1 MELVKIGVVGL
12 GTMGSGIVEVIARSG
27 YSVIGV
33 DLGEKDTSY
42 ADLRIANSIGRG
54 VAGSK
59 ITKSEGEAILSRI
72 ELTTDLTELDSC
84 QLVIEAITEDLQ
96 TKSELFA
103 DLDSILGPDA
113 IMATNTSSL
122 SVTEISVVTSR
133 PSRVIGL
140 HFFNPAMVQKFIEI
154 VGTVTTDQEVIDA
167 CMEFARA
174 LGKEPVL
181 VSDRAGFIANSLL
194 FGYLNQAVA
203 MYEQKYASRE
213 DIDSAMRFG
222 CGLPMGPLALLD
234 LIGLDTSL
242 QILDTMYRQSRD
254 RLHAPSALLKQ
265 LVAAGRLGRK
275 FGEGFY
281 SYAEPNIP
289 TVVAD
294 SRTPVSI
301 ESSVDS
307 GITRVAVI
315 GSGTMATGIV
325 SVLAAGGVSAI
336 ALTRSEQRSTQLRES
351 LEKSWSKLVEK
362 GRISQEQKD
371 DYLARVQTCVSA
383 QDLVGRVDLV
393 IEAIAEELGPKCE
406 IFSQLDKFLPA
417 DVIFATTTSSLSVIE
432 IAASTSRM
440 ERFIG
445 IHFFNPAPIMPLV
458 EIVSTVATD
467 SEVVI
472 RCTNLI
478 HQLGKKPVQCSD
490 RAGFIVNALLFPYL
504 NNAIAMASANY
515 ASIEDID
522 TAMKLGCGYPM
533 GPFELL
539 DVVGLD
545 VSLAIINTLYR
556 EFREPGFAPQ
566 AELEHLV
573 TAGFVGR
580 KVGRGFRKYWPQES
594 TSRQGSEPRGPQ
606 EPESGQ

>member
-1 MELVKIGVVGL
+1 
-12 GTMGSGIVEVIARSG
+12 MGSGIVEVIARSG

-33 DLGEKDTSY
+33 DLAQKDTSY

-59 ITKSEGEAILSRI
+59 ITESEGQAILSRI
-72 ELTTDLTELDSC
+72 ELTTDLTELASC

-154 VGTVTTDQEVIDA
+154 VGTVTTDQDVIDA

-242 QILDTMYRQSRD
+242 QILDTMYRESRD

-265 LVAAGRLGRK
+265 LVAAGRMGRK
-275 FGEGFY
+275 SGEGFY
-281 SYAEPNIP
+281 SYAEPNVP

-294 SRTPVSI
+294 SRTPVSS

-371 DYLARVQTCVSA
+371 EYLARVQTCVSA
-383 QDLVGRVDLV
+383 QDLIGRVDLV

-406 IFSQLDKFLPA
+406 IFSQLDRLLPA
-417 DVIFATTTSSLSVIE
+417 DVIFASTTSSLSVIE

-458 EIVSTVATD
+458 EIVSTVATE

-566 AELEHLV
+566 AQLEHLV

-580 KVGRGFRKYWPQES
+580 KVGRGFRKY
-594 TSRQGSEPRGPQ
+594 
-606 EPESGQ
+606 

>member
-1 MELVKIGVVGL
+1 MELLKIGVVGL

-33 DLGEKDTSY
+33 DLGEKGTSY
-42 ADLRIANSIGRG
+42 ADLRIANSIDRG

-59 ITKSEGEAILSRI
+59 ITESQGQAILSRI
-72 ELTTDLTELDSC
+72 ELTTDLTELASC

-96 TKSELFA
+96 AKSELFA
-103 DLDSILGPDA
+103 GLDSILGPDA
-113 IMATNTSSL
+113 IMATNTSAL

-140 HFFNPAMVQKFIEI
+140 HFFNPAMVQKFVEI

-181 VSDRAGFIANSLL
+181 VTDRAGFIANSLL
-194 FGYLNQAVA
+194 FGYLNQAIA

-213 DIDSAMRFG
+213 DIDDAMRFG

-242 QILDTMYRQSRD
+242 QILDTMYRESRD

-265 LVAAGRLGRK
+265 LVAAGRTGRK
-275 FGEGFY
+275 SGQGFY
-281 SYAEPNIP
+281 SYAEPNVP
-289 TVVAD
+289 TVITD
-294 SRTPVSI
+294 SLTPVTR

-325 SVLAAGGVSAI
+325 SVLAAGGVLVT
-336 ALTRSEQRSTQLRES
+336 ALTRSEQRSSQLRES

-362 GRISQEQKD
+362 GRISSEQKNE
-371 DYLARVQTCVSA
+371 YLARVQTCESA
-383 QDLVGRVDLV
+383 QDLVGQVDLV

-406 IFSQLDKFLPA
+406 IFSQLDRLLPA
-417 DVIFATTTSSLSVIE
+417 DVIFASTTSSLSVIE

-458 EIVSTVATD
+458 EIVSTVATE

-566 AELEHLV
+566 AQLEHLV

-580 KVGRGFRKYWPQES
+580 KVGRGFRKY
-594 TSRQGSEPRGPQ
+594 
-606 EPESGQ
+606 

>member
-1 MELVKIGVVGL
+1 MELIKIGVVGL

-33 DLGEKDTSY
+33 DLAQKDTSY

-59 ITKSEGEAILSRI
+59 ITESEGQAILSRI
-72 ELTTDLTELDSC
+72 ELTTDLTELASC
-84 QLVIEAITEDLQ
+84 QLVIEAISEDLQ

-154 VGTVTTDQEVIDA
+154 VGTVTTDQDVIDA

-242 QILDTMYRQSRD
+242 QILDTMYRESRD

-265 LVAAGRLGRK
+265 LVAAGRMGRK
-275 FGEGFY
+275 SGEGFY
-281 SYAEPNIP
+281 SYAEPNVP

-294 SRTPVSI
+294 SRTPVSS

-336 ALTRSEQRSTQLRES
+336 VLTRSEQRSTQLRES

-371 DYLARVQTCVSA
+371 EYLARVQTCVSA

-406 IFSQLDKFLPA
+406 IFSQLDRLLPA
-417 DVIFATTTSSLSVIE
+417 DVIFASTTSSLSVIE

-458 EIVSTVATD
+458 EIVSTVATE

-566 AELEHLV
+566 AQLEHLV

-580 KVGRGFRKYWPQES
+580 KVGRGFRKY
-594 TSRQGSEPRGPQ
+594 
-606 EPESGQ
+606 

>member
-1 MELVKIGVVGL
+1 MELLKIGVVGL

-33 DLGEKDTSY
+33 DLGEKGTSY

-59 ITKSEGEAILSRI
+59 ITESQGQAILSRI
-72 ELTTDLTELDSC
+72 ELTTDLAELASC

-96 TKSELFA
+96 AKSELFA
-103 DLDSILGPDA
+103 GLDSILGPDA
-113 IMATNTSSL
+113 IMATNTSAL

-181 VSDRAGFIANSLL
+181 VTDRAGFIANSLL
-194 FGYLNQAVA
+194 FGYLNQAIA

-213 DIDSAMRFG
+213 DIDDSMRFG

-242 QILDTMYRQSRD
+242 QILDTMYRESRD

-265 LVAAGRLGRK
+265 LVAAGRMGRK
-275 FGEGFY
+275 SGEGFY
-281 SYAEPNIP
+281 SYAEPNVP

-294 SRTPVSI
+294 SRTPVLS

-336 ALTRSEQRSTQLRES
+336 VLTRSEQRSTQLRES

-371 DYLARVQTCVSA
+371 EYLARVQTCVSA

-406 IFSQLDKFLPA
+406 IFSQLDRLLPA
-417 DVIFATTTSSLSVIE
+417 DVIFASTTSSLSVIE

-458 EIVSTVATD
+458 EIVSTVATE

-566 AELEHLV
+566 AQLEHLV

-580 KVGRGFRKYWPQES
+580 KVGRGFRKY
-594 TSRQGSEPRGPQ
+594 
-606 EPESGQ
+606 

>member
-1 MELVKIGVVGL
+1 MELSVELTKIGVVGL

-27 YSVIGV
+27 YSVIGA
-33 DLGEKDTSY
+33 DLGEMGTSY
-42 ADLRIANSIGRG
+42 AGSRIGNSIGRG
-54 VAGSK
+54 VTGRK
-59 ITKSEGEAILSRI
+59 ITESEGQAILSRI
-72 ELTTDLTELDSC
+72 ELTTDLAELAPC
-84 QLVIEAITEDLQ
+84 QLVIEAIAEDLQ
-96 TKSELFA
+96 TKSELFVS
-103 DLDSILGPDA
+103 LDSILGPNA
-113 IMATNTSSL
+113 IMATNTSAL

-133 PSRVIGL
+133 PSRVIGM
-140 HFFNPAMVQKFIEI
+140 HFFNPAMVQKFVEV
-154 VGTVTTDQEVIDA
+154 VGTVTTDQNVIDT
-167 CMEFARA
+167 CVEFAHA

-181 VSDRAGFIANSLL
+181 VTDRAGFIANSLL

-213 DIDSAMRFG
+213 DIDSAMRHG

-242 QILDTMYRQSRD
+242 QVLDTMYRESRD

-275 FGEGFY
+275 SGRGFY
-281 SYAEPNIP
+281 TYAGTNVP
-289 TVVAD
+289 TVTVD
-294 SRTPVSI
+294 PLTPVTSDSI
-301 ESSVDS
+301 LDS

-325 SVLAAGGVSAI
+325 SVLAAGGVSTI
-336 ALTRSEQRSTQLRES
+336 ALTRSEQRSTQLRDS
-351 LEKSWSKLVEK
+351 LGKSWSKLVDK
-362 GRISQEQKD
+362 GRISPEQKNE
-371 DYLARVQTCVSA
+371 YLARVQTCENA

-393 IEAIAEELGPKCE
+393 IEAIAEELEPKCD
-406 IFSQLDKFLPA
+406 IFSQLDQLLSA

-440 ERFIG
+440 DRFLG
-445 IHFFNPAPIMPLV
+445 IHFFNPAPIMSLV

-467 SEVVI
+467 PDLVA
-472 RCTNLI
+472 RCTSLM

-522 TAMKLGCGYPM
+522 TAMKLGCGYPL

-566 AELEHLV
+566 AQLEHLV

-580 KVGRGFRKYWPQES
+580 KVGRGFRKY
-594 TSRQGSEPRGPQ
+594 
-606 EPESGQ
+606 

>member
-1 MELVKIGVVGL
+1 VELIKIGVVGL

-33 DLGEKDTSY
+33 DLAQKDTSY

-59 ITKSEGEAILSRI
+59 ITESEGQAILSRI
-72 ELTTDLTELDSC
+72 ELTTDLTELASC

-154 VGTVTTDQEVIDA
+154 VGTVTTDQDVIDA

-242 QILDTMYRQSRD
+242 QILDTMYRESRD

-265 LVAAGRLGRK
+265 LVAAGRMGRK
-275 FGEGFY
+275 SGEGFY
-281 SYAEPNIP
+281 SYAEPNVP

-294 SRTPVSI
+294 SRTPVSS

-371 DYLARVQTCVSA
+371 EYLARVQTCVSA

-406 IFSQLDKFLPA
+406 IFSQLDRLLPA
-417 DVIFATTTSSLSVIE
+417 DVIFASTTSSLSVIE

-458 EIVSTVATD
+458 EIVSTVATE

-566 AELEHLV
+566 AQLEHLV

-580 KVGRGFRKYWPQES
+580 KVGRGFRKY
-594 TSRQGSEPRGPQ
+594 
-606 EPESGQ
+606 

>member
-1 MELVKIGVVGL
+1 MELIKIGVVGL

-33 DLGEKDTSY
+33 DLAQKDTSY

-59 ITKSEGEAILSRI
+59 ITESEGQAILSRI
-72 ELTTDLTELDSC
+72 ELTTDLTEVASC
-84 QLVIEAITEDLQ
+84 QLVIEAITEDLL

-122 SVTEISVVTSR
+122 SVTEISVATSR

-154 VGTVTTDQEVIDA
+154 VGTVTTDQDVIDA
-167 CMEFARA
+167 GMEFARSV
-174 LGKEPVL
+174 GKEPVL

-242 QILDTMYRQSRD
+242 QILDTMYRESRD

-265 LVAAGRLGRK
+265 LVAAGRMGRK
-275 FGEGFY
+275 SGEGFY
-281 SYAEPNIP
+281 SYAEPNVP

-294 SRTPVSI
+294 SRTPVSS
-301 ESSVDS
+301 ESSADS

-362 GRISQEQKD
+362 GRITREQKD
-371 DYLARVQTCVSA
+371 EYLARVQTCVSA
-383 QDLVGRVDLV
+383 EELVGRVDLV

-406 IFSQLDKFLPA
+406 IFSQLDKLLPA

-440 ERFIG
+440 EQFIG

-515 ASIEDID
+515 ASIEEID

-539 DVVGLD
+539 DVVCLD

-566 AELEHLV
+566 AQLEHLV

-580 KVGRGFRKYWPQES
+580 KVGRGFRKY
-594 TSRQGSEPRGPQ
+594 
-606 EPESGQ
+606 

>member
-1 MELVKIGVVGL
+1 MELIKIGVVGL

-33 DLGEKDTSY
+33 DLAQKDTSY

-59 ITKSEGEAILSRI
+59 ITESEGQAILSRI
-72 ELTTDLTELDSC
+72 ELTTDLTELASC

-154 VGTVTTDQEVIDA
+154 VGTVTTDQNVIDA

-242 QILDTMYRQSRD
+242 QILDTMYRESRD

-265 LVAAGRLGRK
+265 LVAAGRMGRK
-275 FGEGFY
+275 SGEGFY
-281 SYAEPNIP
+281 SYAEPNVP

-294 SRTPVSI
+294 SRTPVSS

-336 ALTRSEQRSTQLRES
+336 VLTRSEQRSTQLRES

-371 DYLARVQTCVSA
+371 EYLARVQTCVSA

-406 IFSQLDKFLPA
+406 IFSQLDRLLPA
-417 DVIFATTTSSLSVIE
+417 DVIFASTTSSLSVIE

-458 EIVSTVATD
+458 EIVSTVATE

-566 AELEHLV
+566 AQLEHLV

-580 KVGRGFRKYWPQES
+580 KVGRGFRKY
-594 TSRQGSEPRGPQ
+594 
-606 EPESGQ
+606 

>member
-1 MELVKIGVVGL
+1 MELIKIGVVGL

-33 DLGEKDTSY
+33 DLAQKDTSY

-59 ITKSEGEAILSRI
+59 ITESEGQEILSRI
-72 ELTTDLTELDSC
+72 ELTTDLTELASC

-154 VGTVTTDQEVIDA
+154 VGTVTTDQDVIDA

-222 CGLPMGPLALLD
+222 CGLPLGPLALLD

-265 LVAAGRLGRK
+265 LVAAGRMGRK
-275 FGEGFY
+275 SGEGFY
-281 SYAEPNIP
+281 SYAEPNVP
-289 TVVAD
+289 AVVAD
-294 SRTPVSI
+294 SRTPVSR

-336 ALTRSEQRSTQLRES
+336 VLTRSEQRSTQLRES

-371 DYLARVQTCVSA
+371 EYLARVQTCVSA
-383 QDLVGRVDLV
+383 QELVGRVDLV

-406 IFSQLDKFLPA
+406 IFSQLDRLLPA
-417 DVIFATTTSSLSVIE
+417 DVIFASTTSSLSVIE

-458 EIVSTVATD
+458 EIVSTVATE

-566 AELEHLV
+566 AQLEHLV

-580 KVGRGFRKYWPQES
+580 KVGRGFRKY
-594 TSRQGSEPRGPQ
+594 
-606 EPESGQ
+606 

>member
-1 MELVKIGVVGL
+1 VELIKIGVVGL

-33 DLGEKDTSY
+33 DLAQKDTSY

-59 ITKSEGEAILSRI
+59 ITESEGQAILSRI
-72 ELTTDLTELDSC
+72 ELTTDLTELASC

-154 VGTVTTDQEVIDA
+154 VGTVTTDQDVIDA

-242 QILDTMYRQSRD
+242 QILDTMYRESRD

-265 LVAAGRLGRK
+265 LVAAGRMGRK
-275 FGEGFY
+275 SGEGFY
-281 SYAEPNIP
+281 SYAEPNVP

-294 SRTPVSI
+294 SRTPVSS

-371 DYLARVQTCVSA
+371 EYLARVQTCVSA
-383 QDLVGRVDLV
+383 QDLIGRVDLV

-406 IFSQLDKFLPA
+406 IFSQLDRLLPA
-417 DVIFATTTSSLSVIE
+417 DVIFASTTSSLSVIE

-458 EIVSTVATD
+458 EIVSTVATE

-566 AELEHLV
+566 AQLEHLV

-580 KVGRGFRKYWPQES
+580 KVGRGFRKY
-594 TSRQGSEPRGPQ
+594 
-606 EPESGQ
+606 

>member
-1 MELVKIGVVGL
+1 MELIKIGVVGL

-33 DLGEKDTSY
+33 DLAQKDTSY

-59 ITKSEGEAILSRI
+59 ITESEGQAILSRI
-72 ELTTDLTELDSC
+72 ELTTDLTEVASC
-84 QLVIEAITEDLQ
+84 QLVIEAITEDLL

-122 SVTEISVVTSR
+122 SVTEISVATSR

-154 VGTVTTDQEVIDA
+154 VGTVTTDQDVIDA
-167 CMEFARA
+167 GMEFARSV
-174 LGKEPVL
+174 GKEPVL

-242 QILDTMYRQSRD
+242 QILDTMYRESRD

-265 LVAAGRLGRK
+265 LVAAGRMGRK
-275 FGEGFY
+275 SGEGFY
-281 SYAEPNIP
+281 SYAEPNVP

-294 SRTPVSI
+294 SRTPVSS
-301 ESSVDS
+301 ESSADS

-362 GRISQEQKD
+362 GRITREQKD
-371 DYLARVQTCVSA
+371 EYLARVQTCVSA
-383 QDLVGRVDLV
+383 EELVGRVDLV

-406 IFSQLDKFLPA
+406 IFSQLDKLLPA

-440 ERFIG
+440 EQFIG

-566 AELEHLV
+566 AQLEHLV

-580 KVGRGFRKYWPQES
+580 KVGRGFRKH
-594 TSRQGSEPRGPQ
+594 
-606 EPESGQ
+606 

>member
-1 MELVKIGVVGL
+1 MELIKIGVVGL

-33 DLGEKDTSY
+33 DLAQKDTSY

-59 ITKSEGEAILSRI
+59 ITESEGQAILSRI
-72 ELTTDLTELDSC
+72 ELTTDLTELASC

-154 VGTVTTDQEVIDA
+154 VGTVTTDQDVIDA
-167 CMEFARA
+167 GMEFARSV
-174 LGKEPVL
+174 GKEPVL

-242 QILDTMYRQSRD
+242 QILDTMYRESRD

-265 LVAAGRLGRK
+265 LVAAGRMGRK
-275 FGEGFY
+275 SGEGFY
-281 SYAEPNIP
+281 SYAEPNVP

-294 SRTPVSI
+294 SRTPVSS

-307 GITRVAVI
+307 GITRVAEI

-362 GRISQEQKD
+362 GRITREQKD
-371 DYLARVQTCVSA
+371 EYLARVQTCVSA
-383 QDLVGRVDLV
+383 QELVGRVDLV
-393 IEAIAEELGPKCE
+393 IEAIAEELGPKGE
-406 IFSQLDKFLPA
+406 IFSQLDKLLPA

-440 ERFIG
+440 EQFIG

-467 SEVVI
+467 SEVVF

-566 AELEHLV
+566 AQLEHLV

-580 KVGRGFRKYWPQES
+580 KVGRGFRKY
-594 TSRQGSEPRGPQ
+594 
-606 EPESGQ
+606 

>member
-1 MELVKIGVVGL
+1 MELIKIGVVGL

-33 DLGEKDTSY
+33 DLAQKDTSY

-59 ITKSEGEAILSRI
+59 ITESEGQAILSRI
-72 ELTTDLTELDSC
+72 ELTTDLTEVASC
-84 QLVIEAITEDLQ
+84 QLVIEAITEDLL

-122 SVTEISVVTSR
+122 SVTEISVATSR

-154 VGTVTTDQEVIDA
+154 VGTVTTDQDVIDA

-242 QILDTMYRQSRD
+242 QILDTMYRESRD

-265 LVAAGRLGRK
+265 LVAAGRMGRK
-275 FGEGFY
+275 SGEGFY
-281 SYAEPNIP
+281 SYAEPNVP

-294 SRTPVSI
+294 SRTPVSS
-301 ESSVDS
+301 ESSADS

-362 GRISQEQKD
+362 GRITREQKD
-371 DYLARVQTCVSA
+371 EYLARVQTCVSA
-383 QDLVGRVDLV
+383 EELVGRVDLV

-406 IFSQLDKFLPA
+406 IFSQLDKLLPA

-440 ERFIG
+440 EQFIG

-467 SEVVI
+467 SEVVV

-566 AELEHLV
+566 AQLEHLV

-580 KVGRGFRKYWPQES
+580 KVGRGFRKY
-594 TSRQGSEPRGPQ
+594 
-606 EPESGQ
+606 

>member
-1 MELVKIGVVGL
+1 MELIKIGVVGL

-33 DLGEKDTSY
+33 DLAQKDTSY

-59 ITKSEGEAILSRI
+59 ITESEGQAILSRI
-72 ELTTDLTELDSC
+72 ELTTDLTEVASC
-84 QLVIEAITEDLQ
+84 QLVIEAITEDLL

-122 SVTEISVVTSR
+122 SVTEISVATSR

-154 VGTVTTDQEVIDA
+154 VGTVTTDQDVIDA
-167 CMEFARA
+167 GMEFARSV
-174 LGKEPVL
+174 GKEPVL

-242 QILDTMYRQSRD
+242 QILDTMHRESRD

-265 LVAAGRLGRK
+265 LVAAGRMGRK
-275 FGEGFY
+275 SGEGFY
-281 SYAEPNIP
+281 SYAEPNVP

-294 SRTPVSI
+294 SRTPVSS
-301 ESSVDS
+301 ESSADS

-362 GRISQEQKD
+362 GRITREQKD
-371 DYLARVQTCVSA
+371 EYLARVQTCVSA
-383 QDLVGRVDLV
+383 EELVGRVDLV

-406 IFSQLDKFLPA
+406 IFSQLDKLLPA

-440 ERFIG
+440 EQFIG

-566 AELEHLV
+566 AQLEHLV

-580 KVGRGFRKYWPQES
+580 KVGRGFRKY
-594 TSRQGSEPRGPQ
+594 
-606 EPESGQ
+606 

>member
-1 MELVKIGVVGL
+1 VELLKIGVVGL

-33 DLGEKDTSY
+33 DLGEKGTSY

-59 ITKSEGEAILSRI
+59 ISEGQGQAILSRI
-72 ELTTDLTELDSC
+72 ELTTDLAELASC

-96 TKSELFA
+96 AKSELFA
-103 DLDSILGPDA
+103 GLDSILGPDA
-113 IMATNTSSL
+113 IMATNTSAL

-140 HFFNPAMVQKFIEI
+140 HFFNPAMVQKFVEI

-167 CMEFARA
+167 CVEFARA

-181 VSDRAGFIANSLL
+181 VTDRAGFIANSLL

-213 DIDSAMRFG
+213 DIDDAMRFG

-242 QILDTMYRQSRD
+242 QILDTMYRESRD

-265 LVAAGRLGRK
+265 LVAAGRIGRK
-275 FGEGFY
+275 SGQGFY
-281 SYAEPNIP
+281 SYTEPNVP
-289 TVVAD
+289 TVVTD
-294 SRTPVSI
+294 SLTPVTS
-301 ESSVDS
+301 ESSLDS

-325 SVLAAGGVSAI
+325 SVLAAGGVVVT
-336 ALTRSEQRSTQLRES
+336 ALTRSEQRSSQLRQS

-362 GRISQEQKD
+362 GRISSGQKNE
-371 DYLARVQTCVSA
+371 YLARVQTCESA
-383 QDLVGRVDLV
+383 QDLVGQVDLV

-406 IFSQLDKFLPA
+406 IFSQLDGLLSE

-432 IAASTSRM
+432 IASSTARM

-445 IHFFNPAPIMPLV
+445 IHFFNPAPVMPLV
-458 EIVSTVATD
+458 EVVSTVATH
-467 SEVVI
+467 SEVVA
-472 RCTNLI
+472 RCTSLMR
-478 HQLGKKPVQCSD
+478 QLGKRPVQCSD

-522 TAMKLGCGYPM
+522 TAMKLGCGYPL

-556 EFREPGFAPQ
+556 EFREPGFSPQ
-566 AELEHLV
+566 AQLEHLV

-580 KVGRGFRKYWPQES
+580 KVGRGFRKY
-594 TSRQGSEPRGPQ
+594 
-606 EPESGQ
+606 

>member
-1 MELVKIGVVGL
+1 MELLKIGVVGL

-33 DLGEKDTSY
+33 DLGEKGTSY
-42 ADLRIANSIGRG
+42 ADLRITNSIGRG

-59 ITKSEGEAILSRI
+59 ITEGQGQAILSRI
-72 ELTTDLTELDSC
+72 ELTTDLAALASC

-96 TKSELFA
+96 AKSELFA
-103 DLDSILGPDA
+103 GLDSILGPDA
-113 IMATNTSSL
+113 IMATNTSAL

-181 VSDRAGFIANSLL
+181 VTDRAGFIANSLL
-194 FGYLNQAVA
+194 FGYLNQAIA

-213 DIDSAMRFG
+213 DIDDSMRFG

-242 QILDTMYRQSRD
+242 QILDTMYRESRD

-265 LVAAGRLGRK
+265 LVAAGRTGRK
-275 FGEGFY
+275 SGQGFY
-281 SYAEPNIP
+281 SYTEPNVP
-289 TVVAD
+289 SVVTD
-294 SRTPVSI
+294 SLTPVTS
-301 ESSVDS
+301 ESSLDS

-325 SVLAAGGVSAI
+325 SVLAAGGVLVT
-336 ALTRSEQRSTQLRES
+336 ALTRSEQRSSQLRQS

-362 GRISQEQKD
+362 GRISSEQKNE
-371 DYLARVQTCVSA
+371 YLARVQTCESA
-383 QDLVGRVDLV
+383 QDLVGQVDLV

-406 IFSQLDKFLPA
+406 IFSQLDGLLSE

-432 IAASTSRM
+432 IASSTARM

-445 IHFFNPAPIMPLV
+445 IHFFNPAPVMPLV
-458 EIVSTVATD
+458 EIVSTVATH
-467 SEVVI
+467 SEVVA
-472 RCTNLI
+472 RCTNLMR
-478 HQLGKKPVQCSD
+478 QLGKRPVQCSD

-566 AELEHLV
+566 AQLEHLV

-580 KVGRGFRKYWPQES
+580 KVGRGFRKY
-594 TSRQGSEPRGPQ
+594 
-606 EPESGQ
+606 

>member
-1 MELVKIGVVGL
+1 MELIKIGVVGL

-33 DLGEKDTSY
+33 DLAQKDTSY

-59 ITKSEGEAILSRI
+59 ITESEGQAILSRI
-72 ELTTDLTELDSC
+72 ELTTDLTEVASC
-84 QLVIEAITEDLQ
+84 QLVIEAITEDLL

-122 SVTEISVVTSR
+122 SVTEISVATSR

-154 VGTVTTDQEVIDA
+154 VGTVTTDQDVIDA
-167 CMEFARA
+167 GMEFARSV
-174 LGKEPVL
+174 GKEPVL

-242 QILDTMYRQSRD
+242 QILDTMYRESRD

-265 LVAAGRLGRK
+265 LVAAGRMGRK
-275 FGEGFY
+275 SGEGFY
-281 SYAEPNIP
+281 SYAEPNVP

-294 SRTPVSI
+294 SRTPVSS
-301 ESSVDS
+301 ESSADS

-371 DYLARVQTCVSA
+371 EYLARVQTCVSA

-393 IEAIAEELGPKCE
+393 IEAIAEELGPKCK
-406 IFSQLDKFLPA
+406 IFSQLDRLLPA

-440 ERFIG
+440 EQFIG

-566 AELEHLV
+566 AQLEHLV

-580 KVGRGFRKYWPQES
+580 KVGRGFRKY
-594 TSRQGSEPRGPQ
+594 
-606 EPESGQ
+606 

>member
-1 MELVKIGVVGL
+1 VELIKIGVVGL

-33 DLGEKDTSY
+33 DLAQKDTSY

-59 ITKSEGEAILSRI
+59 ITESEGQAILSRI
-72 ELTTDLTELDSC
+72 ELTTDLTEVASC
-84 QLVIEAITEDLQ
+84 QLVIEAITEDLL

-122 SVTEISVVTSR
+122 SVTEISVATSR

-154 VGTVTTDQEVIDA
+154 VGTVTTDQDVIDA
-167 CMEFARA
+167 GMEFARSV
-174 LGKEPVL
+174 GKEPVL

-242 QILDTMYRQSRD
+242 QILDTMYRESRD

-265 LVAAGRLGRK
+265 LVAAGRMGRK
-275 FGEGFY
+275 SGEGFY
-281 SYAEPNIP
+281 SYAEPNVP

-294 SRTPVSI
+294 SHTPVSS
-301 ESSVDS
+301 ESSADS

-362 GRISQEQKD
+362 GRITREQKD
-371 DYLARVQTCVSA
+371 EYLARVQTCVSA
-383 QDLVGRVDLV
+383 EELVGRVDLV

-406 IFSQLDKFLPA
+406 IFSQLDKLLPA

-440 ERFIG
+440 EQFIG

-566 AELEHLV
+566 AQLEHLV

-580 KVGRGFRKYWPQES
+580 KVGRGFRKY
-594 TSRQGSEPRGPQ
+594 
-606 EPESGQ
+606 

>member
-1 MELVKIGVVGL
+1 
-12 GTMGSGIVEVIARSG
+12 MGSGIVEVIARSG

-33 DLGEKDTSY
+33 DLAQKDTSY

-59 ITKSEGEAILSRI
+59 ITESEGQAVLSRI
-72 ELTTDLTELDSC
+72 ELTTDLTELASC
-84 QLVIEAITEDLQ
+84 QLVIEAITEDLL

-122 SVTEISVVTSR
+122 SVTEISVATSR

-154 VGTVTTDQEVIDA
+154 VGTVTTDQDVIDA
-167 CMEFARA
+167 GMEFARSV
-174 LGKEPVL
+174 GKEPVL

-242 QILDTMYRQSRD
+242 QILDTMYRESRD

-265 LVAAGRLGRK
+265 LVAAGRMGRK
-275 FGEGFY
+275 SGEGFY
-281 SYAEPNIP
+281 SYAEPNVP

-294 SRTPVSI
+294 SRTPVSS
-301 ESSVDS
+301 ESSADS

-362 GRISQEQKD
+362 GRITREQKD
-371 DYLARVQTCVSA
+371 EYLARVQTCVSA
-383 QDLVGRVDLV
+383 EELVGRVDLV

-406 IFSQLDKFLPA
+406 IFSQLDKLLPA

-440 ERFIG
+440 EQFIG

-467 SEVVI
+467 SEVVF

-566 AELEHLV
+566 AQLEHLV

-580 KVGRGFRKYWPQES
+580 KVGRGFRKY
-594 TSRQGSEPRGPQ
+594 
-606 EPESGQ
+606 

>member
-1 MELVKIGVVGL
+1 MELIKIGVVGL

-33 DLGEKDTSY
+33 DLAQKDTSY

-59 ITKSEGEAILSRI
+59 ITESEGQAILSRI
-72 ELTTDLTELDSC
+72 ELTTDLTELASC
-84 QLVIEAITEDLQ
+84 HLVIEAITEDLQ

-154 VGTVTTDQEVIDA
+154 VGTVTTDQDVIDA

-242 QILDTMYRQSRD
+242 QILDTMYRESRD

-265 LVAAGRLGRK
+265 LVAAGRMGRK
-275 FGEGFY
+275 SGEGFY
-281 SYAEPNIP
+281 SYAEPNVP

-294 SRTPVSI
+294 SRTPVSS

-371 DYLARVQTCVSA
+371 EYLARVQTCVSA

-406 IFSQLDKFLPA
+406 IFSQLDRLLPA
-417 DVIFATTTSSLSVIE
+417 DVIFASTTSSLSVIE

-458 EIVSTVATD
+458 EIVSTVATE

-566 AELEHLV
+566 AQLEHLV

-580 KVGRGFRKYWPQES
+580 KVGRGFRKY
-594 TSRQGSEPRGPQ
+594 
-606 EPESGQ
+606 

>member
-1 MELVKIGVVGL
+1 
-12 GTMGSGIVEVIARSG
+12 MGSGIVEVIARSG

-33 DLGEKDTSY
+33 DLAQKDTSY

-59 ITKSEGEAILSRI
+59 ITESEGQAILSRI
-72 ELTTDLTELDSC
+72 ELTTDLTEVASC
-84 QLVIEAITEDLQ
+84 QLVIEAITEDLL

-122 SVTEISVVTSR
+122 SVTEISVATSR

-154 VGTVTTDQEVIDA
+154 VGTVTTDQDVIDA
-167 CMEFARA
+167 GMEFARSV
-174 LGKEPVL
+174 GKEPVL

-242 QILDTMYRQSRD
+242 QILDTMYRESRD

-265 LVAAGRLGRK
+265 LVAAGRMGRK
-275 FGEGFY
+275 SGEGFY
-281 SYAEPNIP
+281 SYAEPNVP

-294 SRTPVSI
+294 SRTPVSS
-301 ESSVDS
+301 ESSADS

-362 GRISQEQKD
+362 GRITREQKD
-371 DYLARVQTCVSA
+371 EYLARVQTCVSA
-383 QDLVGRVDLV
+383 EELVGRVDLV

-406 IFSQLDKFLPA
+406 IFSQLDKLLPA

-440 ERFIG
+440 EQFIG

-467 SEVVI
+467 SEVVV

-566 AELEHLV
+566 AQLEHLV

-580 KVGRGFRKYWPQES
+580 KVGRGFRKY
-594 TSRQGSEPRGPQ
+594 
-606 EPESGQ
+606 

>member
-1 MELVKIGVVGL
+1 
-12 GTMGSGIVEVIARSG
+12 MGSGIVEVIARSG

-33 DLGEKDTSY
+33 DLAQKDTSY

-59 ITKSEGEAILSRI
+59 ITESEGQAILSRI
-72 ELTTDLTELDSC
+72 ELTTDLTELASC

-154 VGTVTTDQEVIDA
+154 VGTVTTDQDVIDA

-242 QILDTMYRQSRD
+242 QILDTMYRESRD

-265 LVAAGRLGRK
+265 LVAAGRMGRK
-275 FGEGFY
+275 SGEGFY
-281 SYAEPNIP
+281 SYAEPNVP

-294 SRTPVSI
+294 SRTPVLS

-371 DYLARVQTCVSA
+371 EYLARVQTCVSA

-406 IFSQLDKFLPA
+406 IFSQLDRLLPA
-417 DVIFATTTSSLSVIE
+417 DVIFASTTSSLSVIE

-458 EIVSTVATD
+458 EIVSTVATE

-566 AELEHLV
+566 AQLEHLV

-580 KVGRGFRKYWPQES
+580 KVGRGFRKY
-594 TSRQGSEPRGPQ
+594 
-606 EPESGQ
+606 

>member
-1 MELVKIGVVGL
+1 MELIKIGVVGL

-33 DLGEKDTSY
+33 DLAQKDTSY

-59 ITKSEGEAILSRI
+59 ITESEGQAILSRI
-72 ELTTDLTELDSC
+72 ELTTDLTELASC
-84 QLVIEAITEDLQ
+84 QLVIEAITEDLL

-122 SVTEISVVTSR
+122 SVTEISVATSR

-154 VGTVTTDQEVIDA
+154 VGTVTTDQDVIDA
-167 CMEFARA
+167 GMEFARSV
-174 LGKEPVL
+174 GKEPVL

-242 QILDTMYRQSRD
+242 QILDTMYRESRD

-265 LVAAGRLGRK
+265 LVAAGRMGRK
-275 FGEGFY
+275 SGEGFY
-281 SYAEPNIP
+281 SYAEPNVP

-294 SRTPVSI
+294 SRTPVSS
-301 ESSVDS
+301 ESSADS

-362 GRISQEQKD
+362 GRITREQKD
-371 DYLARVQTCVSA
+371 EYLARVQTCVSA
-383 QDLVGRVDLV
+383 QELVGRVDLV

-406 IFSQLDKFLPA
+406 IFSQLDKLLPA

-440 ERFIG
+440 EQFIG

-467 SEVVI
+467 SEVVF

-566 AELEHLV
+566 AQLEHLV

-580 KVGRGFRKYWPQES
+580 KVGRGFRKY
-594 TSRQGSEPRGPQ
+594 
-606 EPESGQ
+606 

>member
-1 MELVKIGVVGL
+1 VELLKIGVVGL

-33 DLGEKDTSY
+33 DLGEKGTSY
-42 ADLRIANSIGRG
+42 ADLRITNSIGRG

-59 ITKSEGEAILSRI
+59 ITEGQGQAILSRI
-72 ELTTDLTELDSC
+72 ELTTDLAELASC

-103 DLDSILGPDA
+103 GLDSILGPDA
-113 IMATNTSSL
+113 IMATNTSAL

-181 VSDRAGFIANSLL
+181 VTDRAGFIANSLL
-194 FGYLNQAVA
+194 FGYLNQAIA

-213 DIDSAMRFG
+213 DIDDSMRFG

-242 QILDTMYRQSRD
+242 QILDTMYRESRD

-265 LVAAGRLGRK
+265 LVAAGRTGRK
-275 FGEGFY
+275 SGQGFY
-281 SYAEPNIP
+281 SYTEPNVP
-289 TVVAD
+289 TVVTD
-294 SRTPVSI
+294 SLTPVTS
-301 ESSVDS
+301 ESSLDS

-325 SVLAAGGVSAI
+325 SVLAAGGVLVT
-336 ALTRSEQRSTQLRES
+336 ALTRSEQRSSQLRQS

-362 GRISQEQKD
+362 GRISSEQKNE
-371 DYLARVQTCVSA
+371 YLARVQTCESA
-383 QDLVGRVDLV
+383 QDLVGQVDLV

-406 IFSQLDKFLPA
+406 IFSQLDGLLSE

-432 IAASTSRM
+432 IASSTARM

-445 IHFFNPAPIMPLV
+445 IHFFNPAPVMPLV
-458 EIVSTVATD
+458 EIVSTVATH
-467 SEVVI
+467 SEVVA
-472 RCTNLI
+472 RCTNLMR
-478 HQLGKKPVQCSD
+478 QLGKRPVQCSD

-566 AELEHLV
+566 AQLEHLV

-580 KVGRGFRKYWPQES
+580 KVGRGFRKY
-594 TSRQGSEPRGPQ
+594 
-606 EPESGQ
+606 